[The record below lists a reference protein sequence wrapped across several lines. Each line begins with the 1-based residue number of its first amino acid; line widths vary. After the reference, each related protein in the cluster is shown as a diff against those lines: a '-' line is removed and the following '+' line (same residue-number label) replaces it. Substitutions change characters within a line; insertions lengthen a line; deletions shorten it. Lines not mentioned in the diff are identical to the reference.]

1 MVEDGAPHMPDD
13 LGMGIGKTLEGKR
26 ELVTLRPE
34 VVEVRAV
41 DAREEV
47 AGPPCC
53 RNDDHGVGVADI
65 ELVLDPPGDVEE
77 GRGDASLKTERY
89 PAKTHHDAIIVAV
102 LGSAEH
108 VVDEAFA
115 PIGKKTRWVG
125 NGDVGFTKI
134 EGWPAL
140 GDGEGGD
147 QVINFLLF
155 ILISSRGGTGCGGGT
170 CGGGRT

>member
-1 MVEDGAPHMPDD
+1 MAPHMPDD

-65 ELVLDPPGDVEE
+65 ELVLDPPRDVEE
-77 GRGDASLKTERY
+77 G
-89 PAKTHHDAIIVAV
+89 
-102 LGSAEH
+102 
-108 VVDEAFA
+108 
-115 PIGKKTRWVG
+115 
-125 NGDVGFTKI
+125 
-134 EGWPAL
+134 
-140 GDGEGGD
+140 GGM
-147 QVINFLLF
+147 
-155 ILISSRGGTGCGGGT
+155 RA
-170 CGGGRT
+170 